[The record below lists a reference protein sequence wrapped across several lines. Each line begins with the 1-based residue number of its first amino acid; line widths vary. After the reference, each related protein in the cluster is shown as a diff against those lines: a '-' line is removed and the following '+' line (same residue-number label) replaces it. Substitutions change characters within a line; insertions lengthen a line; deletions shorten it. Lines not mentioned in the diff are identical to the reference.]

1 MAIIDIQEK
10 TVRITEILEQIDK
23 LNNIIEVH
31 RTHGG
36 DASSIAQ
43 YQYIKKE
50 FTVELSGLLHDF
62 QLTPHFL
69 ELAA

>member
-10 TVRITEILEQIDK
+10 TVRVTEILEQIEK
-23 LNNIIEVH
+23 LNNIIEIH

-36 DASSIAQ
+36 DESSITQ
-43 YQYIKKE
+43 YQQIKKE
-50 FTVELSGLLHDF
+50 FTVELSALLHDF
-62 QLTPHFL
+62 KLTPHFL